1 MTTRKANK
9 INIVPNNSAAVELSV
24 NATETEK
31 EPVYLVGGGVL
42 RTKELQCEGKA
53 DRIFISVLTQESR
66 FFNKVV

>member
-31 EPVYLVGGGVL
+31 EPVYLVGGG
-42 RTKELQCEGKA
+42 R
-53 DRIFISVLTQESR
+53 
-66 FFNKVV
+66 